1 MEKSAIVISK
11 EEAEEFGEFKRQK
24 RLTLAR
30 RQIAMLCAQ
39 ATSPTA
45 TLKTIKEYCENAKRL
60 NLCAV
65 TVHSIYVR
73 SAKSFLAGS
82 RVGVISVG
90 GGSEQDDKL
99 KYIELKRA
107 LFQGADEVIYSLSVS
122 QIKNGNFSSLKKYL
136 KKAVK
141 KGKNRCIGVRVE
153 KQFLTE
159 SELKA
164 AFIACY
170 GVGVRTFWLSYDVL
184 LISKIR
190 GFLPKDCA
198 IKSTAINAEEYK
210 TLLGLGVCSASTLY
224 ADEIASS
231 LIDEASALPRGE
243 KDSSGNIKSEI
254 PENFPSVYAANGKL
268 QGDGERPVGI

>member
-45 TLKTIKEYCENAKRL
+45 TLRAIKEYCENAKRL

-65 TVHSIYVR
+65 TVNPIYVR
-73 SAKSFLAGS
+73 SAKSFIADS

-107 LFQGADEVIYSLSVS
+107 LFQGADEVIYNLSVS
-122 QIKNGNFSSLKKYL
+122 QIKNGNFASMKRYL

-141 KGKNRCIGVRVE
+141 KARTKSVGVRVE
-153 KQFLTE
+153 KQLLTE
-159 SELKA
+159 AELKS

-170 GVGVRTFWLSYDVL
+170 SVGVRTFWLSYDVL

-190 GFLPKDCA
+190 AFLPKDCA
-198 IKSTAINAEEYK
+198 IKSAAINADEYR
-210 TLLGLGVCSASTLY
+210 TLLGLGVCSAATLY
-224 ADEIASS
+224 ADEIASA
-231 LIDEASALPRGE
+231 LIDEASSLGE
-243 KDSSGNIKSEI
+243 GGNVGGAKQNVEKSIQPDCSDKKAADDRSASGE
-254 PENFPSVYAANGKL
+254 V
-268 QGDGERPVGI
+268 

>member
-39 ATSPTA
+39 ATSPTI
-45 TLKTIKEYCENAKRL
+45 TLRTLKEYCENAKRL

-65 TVHSIYVR
+65 TVHSVYVR
-73 SAKSFLAGS
+73 AAKSFLSGS
-82 RVGVISVG
+82 KVGVISVG

-107 LFQGADEVIYSLSVS
+107 LFQGADEVIYNLSAS
-122 QIKNGNFSSLKKYL
+122 QIKNGSFSSVKKYL

-141 KGKNRCIGVRVE
+141 KAKTKCVGVCVE
-153 KQFLTE
+153 KQLLTE
-159 SELKA
+159 AELKS

-170 GVGVRTFWLSYDVL
+170 SVGVRTFWLSHDVL

-190 GFLPKDCA
+190 AFLPKDCA
-198 IKSTAINAEEYK
+198 IKSTAVNAEEYK

-231 LIDEASALPRGE
+231 LIDEASSLPRAE
-243 KDSSGNIKSEI
+243 KDNFTDINAE
-254 PENFPSVYAANGKL
+254 PLENPSAYSADKKF
-268 QGDGERPVGI
+268 GDGKSTFN